1 MMFRTNL
8 LLMKWKTINLSKK
21 KRYLLPRHYVRCTF
35 ERIWN
40 ILKIIWMFES
50 ELNIWMNAKSQI
62 RFETQPT
69 SPPQMRRK
77 DSSSKTHE
85 CLTSEIPDHLNIF
98 RIWSSTKV
106 SIWVSSWL
114 LIWYQKWRT
123 TFLFFVETLISV
135 NLRKFEKRVGENALT
150 AILKNGKAPLSF
162 SSSAIAL

>member
-114 LIWYQKWRT
+114 LIWYQKWRS
-123 TFLFFVETLISV
+123 TFLFFYRNTDFGQPTQIWKTRRWICMDSYFWS
-135 NLRKFEKRVGENALT
+135 R
-150 AILKNGKAPLSF
+150 NGTSF
-162 SSSAIAL
+162 IKL